1 MVNMENENK
10 DIEIEITD
18 EESTNPDEAE
28 LVDLEENT
36 DKKIKKIKDKL
47 NFCEEE
53 KKKLLDETQRAKA
66 DFLNARRRLEDE
78 RLNDRIRNTRNH
90 IEKLLPL
97 CDSFQMAMHDKNV
110 WNKADES
117 WRKGIEGI
125 YTQLKG
131 ILVNYGVEE
140 VNPVGDDFNPHIHE
154 AVGTEKVSDEKMQ
167 DKVITVIQK
176 GYLIKNA
183 DKEETIR
190 PARVTIGTVK

>member
-1 MVNMENENK
+1 MENENK

>member
-117 WRKGIEGI
+117 WRKGSEGI